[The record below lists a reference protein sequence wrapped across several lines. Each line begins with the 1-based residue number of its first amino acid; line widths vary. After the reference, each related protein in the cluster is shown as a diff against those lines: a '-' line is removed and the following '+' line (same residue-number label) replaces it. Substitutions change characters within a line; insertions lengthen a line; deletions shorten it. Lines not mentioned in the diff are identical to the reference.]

1 MASEKQI
8 AANRRNATKS
18 TGPRSSAGKKRAS
31 RNAYRH
37 GLSLPVTASAT
48 LGQELEN
55 RAREIVAE
63 SDGAITLEPARAV
76 VEPELDRARM
86 QRLKITL
93 IEQMWAE
100 GGVDAVPASS
110 NSDAQ
115 VVRVLRACGRVLLT
129 VQVPAPMTM
138 EETEQWA
145 KATLR
150 APHCRAATPSDSSTV
165 QVAAWRRPALSRQS
179 SRDAFADAGAAIGR
193 VEETAV
199 STLE

>member
-63 SDGAITLEPARAV
+63 SDGAITLEPARAIA
-76 VEPELDRARM
+76 EPELDRARM
-86 QRLKITL
+86 ELVKITL
-93 IEQMWAE
+93 MENMLAL
-100 GGVDAVPASS
+100 GGVDAVPAFS
-110 NSDAQ
+110 NSDAE
-115 VVRVLRACGRVLLT
+115 VVRALRACGRGPSHRAGPGADDDGRNRAVGKSH
-129 VQVPAPMTM
+129 
-138 EETEQWA
+138 A
-145 KATLR
+145 KSA
-150 APHCRAATPSDSSTV
+150 
-165 QVAAWRRPALSRQS
+165 
-179 SRDAFADAGAAIGR
+179 ADAG
-193 VEETAV
+193 
-199 STLE
+199 